1 LPFLLVMF
9 VADKDDANDATVCEQ
24 PDTASSAPVQ
34 IIKFK
39 GVYHGYG
46 DNIAPYNFH
55 GWHMEYNAKADKE
68 TMDRTLSLIKS
79 RSFQRGLEY
88 K

>member
-1 LPFLLVMF
+1 MTPRS
-9 VADKDDANDATVCEQ
+9 ANSPIRRPARRSR
-24 PDTASSAPVQ
+24 SSNS
-34 IIKFK
+34 K

-55 GWHMEYNAKADKE
+55 DWHMEYNAKADKE

>member
-1 LPFLLVMF
+1 
-9 VADKDDANDATVCEQ
+9 
-24 PDTASSAPVQ
+24 
-34 IIKFK
+34 
-39 GVYHGYG
+39 
-46 DNIAPYNFH
+46 
-55 GWHMEYNAKADKE
+55 MEYNAKADKE

>member
-1 LPFLLVMF
+1 MF

-24 PDTASSAPVQ
+24 LDTASSAPVQ

-46 DNIAPYNFH
+46 DNIAPYNSH
-55 GWHMEYNAKADKE
+55 DWHMEYNAKADKE